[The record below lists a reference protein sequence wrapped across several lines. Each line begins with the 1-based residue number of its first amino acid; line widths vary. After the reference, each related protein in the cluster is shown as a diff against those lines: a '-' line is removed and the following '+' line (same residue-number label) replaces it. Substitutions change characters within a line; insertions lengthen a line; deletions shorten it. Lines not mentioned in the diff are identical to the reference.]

1 MEALRDRTIKIDVPY
16 LTEWSD
22 EIKVYQH
29 NYGGDNVRQHI
40 MPHTLEIAAL
50 FAILTRLEDDTDSKM
65 DLIHKAK
72 LYDGRQLPGWTEDTV
87 KELKDKFPQEG
98 FHGLSARYIQ
108 DKIANCLASHKDY
121 VNVFHV
127 LSELKDGLSNSSL
140 ITNKEDIKRYEYC
153 AQLAIKEL
161 DEILKNEVQRALVA
175 DEKAID
181 RMCAKYVDNIIAY
194 VNKEKMIHQIT
205 GSKMDPDER
214 LMRAIEEKAG
224 IPEQGCDDFR
234 RSLAA
239 FIGTLAT
246 RGKQFRWDSNPQL
259 KSALES
265 KIFEDVKD
273 TIKLSSLTKESAQ
286 LDPDLQEKIDA
297 IKTRLI
303 KQYGYNQQSATDVL
317 DYCSSIFARG
327 DVQS

>member
-1 MEALRDRTIKIDVPY
+1 MV
-16 LTEWSD
+16 
-22 EIKVYQH
+22 
-29 NYGGDNVRQHI
+29 
-40 MPHTLEIAAL
+40 
-50 FAILTRLEDDTDSKM
+50 
-65 DLIHKAK
+65 
-72 LYDGRQLPGWTEDTV
+72 
-87 KELKDKFPQEG
+87 
-98 FHGLSARYIQ
+98 
-108 DKIANCLASHKDY
+108 
-121 VNVFHV
+121 
-127 LSELKDGLSNSSL
+127 
-140 ITNKEDIKRYEYC
+140 
-153 AQLAIKEL
+153 
-161 DEILKNEVQRALVA
+161 
-175 DEKAID
+175 
-181 RMCAKYVDNIIAY
+181 
-194 VNKEKMIHQIT
+194 HQIT